1 MEAISVN
8 ISDDFFDRKI
18 KITFILTNELY
29 DATRCSLKECSSD
42 NENNYNYNE
51 NEINFS
57 SHALETLHP

>member
-18 KITFILTNELY
+18 KITFLLTNELY
-29 DATRCSLKECSSD
+29 DAILCSLKECSSD

-57 SHALETLHP
+57 SHALETPHP